1 MSIDNPLDQ
10 VVALIESDDSQNAPE
25 LADQIAKLIGELPL
39 PGAAT
44 IVKLIRYEKEKQ
56 NIENSAL
63 LMKTVVGEL
72 RRVGA
77 DVDNLRRDHP
87 VTREELRRLTL
98 DATRKVEDLRDQK
111 RVERIGKIL
120 AHAITLESSDFDKAE
135 EMMRVARDLSDQDVV
150 GLRHLYDTQFGI
162 LERSG
167 LQVNVDNVN
176 RAWRNSLPIRIEGI
190 IEAEYL
196 SIFLKLQGFGL
207 ATSVERIQTELPPN
221 EHVFA
226 LLAKGADFV
235 RYIQGAVGTN
245 STERAK

>member
-10 VVALIESDDSQNAPE
+10 VVALIESDDRQNAPE
-25 LADQIAKLIGELPL
+25 LADQIAKFIGELPL
-39 PGAAT
+39 PGAAA
-44 IVKLIRYEKEKQ
+44 IVKLIRYEKEKH

-63 LMKTVVGEL
+63 LMKTVVDEL

-77 DVDNLRRDHP
+77 HVDTLGRDS
-87 VTREELRRLTL
+87 VRREEVRRLTL
-98 DATRKVEDLRDQK
+98 DATSKAEDLRDRK

-120 AHAITLESSDFDKAE
+120 AHAITLESNNFDKAE
-135 EMMRVARDLSDQDVV
+135 EMMRVARDLSDQDVL
-150 GLRHLYDTQFGI
+150 GLRYLYDTQFGI

-176 RAWRNSLPIRIEGI
+176 RAWRESRPTRIGGI

-207 ATSVERIQTELPPN
+207 ATLVERIQTEIPPN
-221 EHVFA
+221 EQVFA

-235 RYIQGAVGTN
+235 RYIQGAVGTAA
-245 STERAK
+245 S